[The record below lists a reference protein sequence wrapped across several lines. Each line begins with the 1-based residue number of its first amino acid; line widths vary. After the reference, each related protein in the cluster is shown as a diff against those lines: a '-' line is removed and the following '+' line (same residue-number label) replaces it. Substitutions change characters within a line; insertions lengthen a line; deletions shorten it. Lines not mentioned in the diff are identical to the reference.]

1 MKRSMAEKA
10 VKIFLDS
17 NVILSGF
24 LSDRGAPRVILDIL
38 ALKLPSLQGAT
49 GRYNIIEIE
58 RNLKKKVPAAFQ
70 VYKDYF
76 LRINLTVIPLP
87 AAEEVKESPWIGK
100 ISLKDVPVLIS
111 AEKWKADYLITGDKK
126 DFGGLRAT
134 TSLSFKIL
142 EPAEFIRSVIP
153 EYLRQFEI

>member
-1 MKRSMAEKA
+1 
-10 VKIFLDS
+10 
-17 NVILSGF
+17 
-24 LSDRGAPRVILDIL
+24 
-38 ALKLPSLQGAT
+38 
-49 GRYNIIEIE
+49 
-58 RNLKKKVPAAFQ
+58 
-70 VYKDYF
+70 
-76 LRINLTVIPLP
+76 VIPLP

-153 EYLRQFEI
+153 EYLRQFEIKNGDGPIFSRQRFRRKTSSRSQKNNWRKGRESGRD